1 MTLQWLIASEALNRS
16 PHHKGE
22 HAMVTS
28 LRDCFGNTTVYNI
41 IYTTSRN
48 RHPTIGSGVG
58 KGEADWIVDFCGYA
72 NYNWSGRTNLGGVQM
87 NVINNYYRPGP
98 YKKDRL
104 VQPLR
109 MKDHNP
115 TKAKGFAQGN

>member
-1 MTLQWLIASEALNRS
+1 
-16 PHHKGE
+16 
-22 HAMVTS
+22 
-28 LRDCFGNTTVYNI
+28 
-41 IYTTSRN
+41 
-48 RHPTIGSGVG
+48 
-58 KGEADWIVDFCGYA
+58 
-72 NYNWSGRTNLGGVQM
+72 M